1 MAELMFQNLGD
12 AIQKG
17 YKIGTENRVARETE
31 QRQNQLRDLASRAY
45 AAPSQ
50 DRQGL
55 IQQAVAVDPEAGLA
69 LGGKLEQ
76 REIDHSARAGNVANA
91 MLRAFQSKNPAQ
103 IQGTY
108 QAVKPYFQELS
119 PGTALPEQADETM
132 LPMLYQLQAAAGG
145 TTASE
150 ELKSLRI
157 GGNGNYWAIQGG
169 QLVDTGVPAAADN
182 QLVKGEGGYFGVNP
196 RTLSAAPVNIG
207 GAASGLPASGV
218 QFTVDPSLPPQVQQ
232 AIVQQETA
240 AGGSQRPWTANTP
253 DPYGGNHGGALLNQP
268 GGQLRPEQEAPS
280 GYQYAPG
287 GGLVP
292 IPGGPADKPALT
304 PADLAKDEQAMRK
317 EVNALVAEPRSVLV
331 SYDKVRNA
339 ASNPS
344 AANDLALIFAYMKML
359 DPGSV
364 VREGEFANAQNAAGI
379 PDRVWN
385 AYNNALKGERLN
397 DDQRRQFVQSA
408 DQVASSARN
417 QLDSVAKRYQ
427 ETARQYGY
435 DPERATGFT
444 DFSDVQSSTNSGQS
458 QQAARP
464 TTEAEYNALPSGA
477 LFIDP
482 DDGKT
487 YRKR

>member
-17 YKIGTENRVARETE
+17 YKVGTENRLQREME
-31 QRQNQLRDLASRAY
+31 VRQNQLRDLASRAY
-45 AAPSQ
+45 AAPAQ
-50 DRQGL
+50 ERQGL
-55 IQQAVAVDPEAGLA
+55 VQQAIAADPEAGFA
-69 LGGKLEQ
+69 LGDKLET
-76 REIDHSARAGNVANA
+76 REVDQAKRAGNVADY
-91 MLRAFQSKNPAQ
+91 MLRAFESKNPAQ
-103 IQGTY
+103 IQGAY
-108 QAVKPYFQELS
+108 QAVKPFFQGIA
-119 PGTALPEQADETM
+119 PNVTLPEQADESM
-132 LPMLYQLQAAAGG
+132 LPMLHQLKAAAGG
-145 TTASE
+145 AAAGAD
-150 ELKSLRI
+150 ELKSLRV

-182 QLVKGEGGYFGVNP
+182 QIIKGKGGYYGVNQ

-207 GAASGLPASGV
+207 GGSSGLPASGV

-232 AIVQQETA
+232 AIIEQETA

-253 DPYGGNHGGALLNQP
+253 DPYGGNQGGVLL
-268 GGQLRPEQEAPS
+268 GGQLQPEQDAPQ
-280 GYQYAPG
+280 GYQYTADG
-287 GGLVP
+287 NLAP
-292 IPGGPADKPALT
+292 IPGGPADKPAPT
-304 PADLAKDEQAMRK
+304 AADLAKDEQAMRK

-339 ASNPS
+339 ANNPS

-379 PDRVWN
+379 PDQVWN
-385 AYNNALKGERLN
+385 AYNRALSGQRLN

-408 DQVASSARN
+408 DQVAASARA

-427 ETARQYGY
+427 NTARQYGY

-444 DFSDVQSSTNSGQS
+444 DFSGVQGGVDSGPYTGP
-458 QQAARP
+458 ARP
-464 TTEAEYNALPSGA
+464 TTDAEFNALPSGA